1 VNRAVSHVHAEIPP
15 WLLELVKARMERLVI
30 LGLEGR
36 PLGRSMGEVVR
47 MWAQIIAHRLPNAD
61 PRLDAPR
68 IHAAF
73 DVLEAACER
82 WPAPKQFLDALPAR
96 QERMKLPPPPMTAE
110 QKQRARA
117 MLADIVRKME
127 AKP

>member
-1 VNRAVSHVHAEIPP
+1 VHADIPA

-36 PLGRSMGEVVR
+36 PLGRAMGEVVR

-73 DVLEAACER
+73 DALEAACER

-96 QERMKLPPPPMTAE
+96 PQPKSLPPPAMDESKRAE
-110 QKQRARA
+110 VKA
-117 MLADIVRKME
+117 MLAELAAKMRMP
-127 AKP
+127 K

>member
-1 VNRAVSHVHAEIPP
+1 VNRAVSHVHADIPA

-96 QERMKLPPPPMTAE
+96 PDLTKLPPPPMTAE
-110 QKQRARA
+110 QKQRARS
-117 MLADIVRKME
+117 MLADIVRKMGV
-127 AKP
+127 KP

>member
-1 VNRAVSHVHAEIPP
+1 MNRAVSHVHADIPA

-36 PLGRSMGEVVR
+36 PLGRSMGAVVR

-61 PRLDAPR
+61 PRLDEPR

-73 DVLEAACER
+73 DVLEATSER
-82 WPAPKQFLDALPAR
+82 WPAPKQFLDALP
-96 QERMKLPPPPMTAE
+96 ERPQPQPLPPPE
-110 QKQRARA
+110 LNEEQRAKFKA
-117 MLADIVRKME
+117 LLAELAAKMRMP
-127 AKP
+127 K

>member
-1 VNRAVSHVHAEIPP
+1 VNRVSHVHVKIPE

-36 PLGRSMGEVVR
+36 PLGRAMGEVVR
-47 MWAQIIAHRLPNAD
+47 MWAQIIAHRMPNAD

-73 DVLEAACER
+73 DVLESYCER

-96 QERMKLPPPPMTAE
+96 PEPKKLPPPEMDEA
-110 QKQRARA
+110 KRAQIKA
-117 MLADIVRKME
+117 MLAELAAKMRMP
-127 AKP
+127 K

>member
-1 VNRAVSHVHAEIPP
+1 
-15 WLLELVKARMERLVI
+15 MERLVI

-36 PLGRSMGEVVR
+36 PLGRAMGEVVR

-73 DVLEAACER
+73 DVLEAGCER

-96 QERMKLPPPPMTAE
+96 PQPQPLPPPEMDESKRAE
-110 QKQRARA
+110 VKA
-117 MLADIVRKME
+117 MLAELAAKMRMR
-127 AKP
+127 

>member
-1 VNRAVSHVHAEIPP
+1 
-15 WLLELVKARMERLVI
+15 MERLVI

-36 PLGRSMGEVVR
+36 PLGRAMGEVVR

-96 QERMKLPPPPMTAE
+96 PQPQPLPPPVMDETKRAE
-110 QKQRARA
+110 VKA
-117 MLADIVRKME
+117 MLAELAAKMRMP
-127 AKP
+127 K